1 MARALWKGA
10 ISFGLVTIPVS
21 LHTAVRDGPL
31 RFRLLHAKDRSPIK
45 NQRICQREGQPVSWD
60 NVVKGYEYEKG
71 RFVLLTQADFE
82 AAALEKS
89 DTIDILSFVDE
100 GEIDDR
106 FFETS
111 YYLLPGKGGDR
122 AYALLREAIKKS
134 GKIGIAKIILR
145 HTQHLAALS
154 VVGNALVLTMMRLAD
169 EVIEPSQYE
178 LPGPKEVRPKELQM
192 AESLIENFA
201 GAWDPAKYTD
211 DYRANLMRVI
221 QAKLKGKKPELPV
234 EVRRPEAEVVD
245 LMDRLRRSLRPSR
258 NAQPARPRRHEGTP
272 GKKKKTAS
280 RVA

>member
-1 MARALWKGA
+1 MARAVWKGA

-21 LHTAVRDGPL
+21 LHMAVRDGLL

-45 NQRICQREGQPVSWD
+45 NQRICQREGQPVSW
-60 NVVKGYEYEKG
+60 NSVVKGYEYEKG
-71 RFVLLTQADFE
+71 RFVVLTKADFE

-106 FFETS
+106 FLETS

-134 GKIGIAKIILR
+134 GKLGIAKIILR
-145 HTQHLAALS
+145 NTQHLAALS
-154 VVGNALVLTMMRLAD
+154 VVGDALVLTMMRFAD

-178 LPGPKEVRPKELQM
+178 FPSPKQIRPKELQM
-192 AESLIENFA
+192 AESLVENFR
-201 GAWDPAKYTD
+201 GAWDPAKYTNE
-211 DYRANLMRVI
+211 YRANLMRVI

-234 EVRRPEAEVVD
+234 EARQPEAEVVD
-245 LMDRLRRSLRPSR
+245 LMDRLRRSLKSSSR
-258 NAQPARPRRHEGTP
+258 DGQSARPRRHEGT